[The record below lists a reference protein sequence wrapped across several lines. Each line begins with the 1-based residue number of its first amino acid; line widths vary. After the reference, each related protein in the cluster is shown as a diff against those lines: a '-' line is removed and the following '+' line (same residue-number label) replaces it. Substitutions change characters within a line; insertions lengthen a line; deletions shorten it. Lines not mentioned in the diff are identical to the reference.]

1 MAYAAVGAAM
11 ISEANKSHASGS
23 TTISVGLRKGAHRLQ
38 PYPET
43 CRALGPLQPCS
54 SSRRTSCLSGSSI
67 QNPWQEAVPINIFA
81 IGRVLLSPEISRS

>member
-23 TTISVGLRKGAHRLQ
+23 TTISVGLGKGAHRLQ
-38 PYPET
+38 PYPEM